1 VTVSALLLPSAACD
15 INQNGN
21 SNSACAYAFNCK
33 INQGGKQ
40 KAVDC
45 ENVKT
50 LKGKSEIKAAR
61 PDVVSDEH
69 LGDGAR
75 RITAGSYDPAGLYI
89 PLTENP
95 CAFRLTFDARLGKVV
110 DTAIGGGGAYG
121 WGYGFGA
128 CDRWQ
133 ADAVYGFQLQY
144 GMIAYPDGTQAA
156 TPTWQPLPYRN
167 ETEERLPSDQVAVDD
182 QWHSWDITV
191 TDGKLTTSQ
200 DTRKSLTFSLTN
212 VGARKNSREAKLPSD
227 CTNRDIFMRV
237 YNATVEFQNIKLQ
250 PIDV

>member
-1 VTVSALLLPSAACD
+1 MSAFLFPAAACG
-15 INQNGN
+15 INQNGS

-45 ENVKT
+45 KNVKS
-50 LKGKSEIKAAR
+50 LKGRSEIKAAR
-61 PDVVSDEH
+61 PDVVSDEP
-69 LGDGAR
+69 LSNR
-75 RITAGSYDPAGLYI
+75 RRLITAGSYDPAGLYI

-95 CAFRLTFDARLGKVV
+95 CAFRLTFDARLGGAA
-110 DTAIGGGGAYG
+110 DPTIGGTNAYG

-133 ADAVYGFQLQY
+133 ANAVYGFQLQY
-144 GMIAYPDGTQAA
+144 GMIAYPDGTKAP

-167 ETEERLPSDQVAVDD
+167 EAEDRLPPDQITVDG

-191 TDGKLTTSQ
+191 RDGKLTASQ
-200 DTRKSLTFSLTN
+200 DTRKSLTFSLSN
-212 VGARKNSREAKLPSD
+212 VNARKNSREAKLPSD
-227 CTNRDIFMRV
+227 CTNHDIFMRV
-237 YNATVEFQNIKLQ
+237 YNAAVEFQDIKVQ
-250 PIDV
+250 PVDI